1 MMKNFKEIIKYYL
14 VFFKIG
20 LFTIGGGYA
29 MLPIVEKELVE
40 KYKWSTEEE
49 VLDSYALAQSI
60 PGVIAVNTS
69 ALLGIKGKGFWGAVA
84 ASLGV
89 ISPSIIIIVIISIFF
104 NRLRDI
110 TAVANA
116 FKGIRIA
123 VLALLI
129 LSVYKMVRKSV
140 KDIWGVI
147 LLVVAFVCVLIF
159 NISPIYVIVGATII
173 SIFIYDRKEKDD
185 DPS

>member
-1 MMKNFKEIIKYYL
+1 MKDFREIIKYYI

-40 KYKWSTEEE
+40 KNKWSTEEE

-89 ISPSIIIIVIISIFF
+89 ISPSVVIIIIISIFF
-104 NRLRDI
+104 SRFREI
-110 TAVANA
+110 AAVANA
-116 FKGIRIA
+116 FRGIRIA

-129 LSVYKMVRKSV
+129 LSIYNMVRRSV
-140 KDIWGVI
+140 KDIWGII
-147 LLVVAFVCVLIF
+147 LLIVSFVCVMF
-159 NISPIYVIVGATII
+159 FSISPIYVIIGAAII
-173 SIFIYDRKEKDD
+173 SIFIYDRKEKDNG
-185 DPS
+185 SS